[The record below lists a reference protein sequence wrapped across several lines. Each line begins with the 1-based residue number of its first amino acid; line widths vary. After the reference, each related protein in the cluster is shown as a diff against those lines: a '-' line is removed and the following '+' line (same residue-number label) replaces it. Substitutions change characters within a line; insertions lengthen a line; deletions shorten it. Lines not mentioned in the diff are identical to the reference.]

1 MNTPDNVGNLEKPVD
16 KIEVEVRKPK
26 KGRKAKNKRPEFNLQ
41 IVDKDVQIF
50 FN

>member
-1 MNTPDNVGNLEKPVD
+1 MNTPEQEKPKD
-16 KIEVEVRKPK
+16 KIEIEVRKPK
-26 KGRKAKNKRPEFNLQ
+26 KGRKTKIKRPEFNLQ